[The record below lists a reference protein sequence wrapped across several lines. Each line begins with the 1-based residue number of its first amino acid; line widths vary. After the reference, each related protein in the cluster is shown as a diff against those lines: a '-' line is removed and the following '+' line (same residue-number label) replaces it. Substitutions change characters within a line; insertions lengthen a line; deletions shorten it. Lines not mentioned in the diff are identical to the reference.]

1 MKLNEDAATELPL
14 NDERSPK
21 PKMNRH
27 IVIALKHMNTRRG
40 QLTERIDTLTK
51 ERDDLDASIKA
62 FE

>member
-27 IVIALKHMNTRRG
+27 IVIAIKHMNTRRE
-40 QLTERIDTLTK
+40 QLTAKIDALTK
-51 ERDDLDASIKA
+51 ERDDLDSSIKA